1 MLLGLKLFVWLF
13 LIVLNIFW
21 YKLIILENYRFIYF
35 SIIGFV
41 LKIEIF
47 IVKKKFLCW
56 NKKNNVL
63 CKCLK
68 NKIVFIFLLEI
79 KFF

>member
-56 NKKNNVL
+56 NKKVMYYVNV
-63 CKCLK
+63 
-68 NKIVFIFLLEI
+68 
-79 KFF
+79 